1 MESALINRFGVFGGG
16 RVVVALVVLVGCA
29 KPIDREEATPADV
42 ASPGPTVQAPATPTV
57 VPPPP
62 PTLTATPSVTPSP
75 TASPTVGP
83 TDTASATPRAPATAT
98 VSAPRTATPTATAA
112 PSPTRTPSRVPTA
125 TSVPTATATTVPT
138 ASATPIP
145 PLGLDVRG
153 PADGSSVT
161 SDAVVVHGS
170 TSPGATV
177 TINGAAVTVATD
189 GEFRAEVALSP
200 GDNTIEVVAADAS
213 GDRKSVVLTVVSL
226 VQPPQPFIL
235 VVTEP
240 RDQSIVSEG
249 TIRLSGRTG
258 TDAIVTVQGVGIE
271 VDAVG
276 VFSTTVT
283 LDEGPN
289 VIDVVATDADGR
301 VLSTVI
307 AVIYRPK
314 TGG

>member
-1 MESALINRFGVFGGG
+1 
-16 RVVVALVVLVGCA
+16 
-29 KPIDREEATPADV
+29 
-42 ASPGPTVQAPATPTV
+42 
-57 VPPPP
+57 
-62 PTLTATPSVTPSP
+62 
-75 TASPTVGP
+75 
-83 TDTASATPRAPATAT
+83 
-98 VSAPRTATPTATAA
+98 
-112 PSPTRTPSRVPTA
+112 
-125 TSVPTATATTVPT
+125 VPTATATPVPT
-138 ASATPIP
+138 ASPTPIP
-145 PLGLDVRG
+145 PLELDVRG

-200 GDNTIEVVAADAS
+200 GDNSIEVVATDAS
-213 GDRKSVVLTVVSL
+213 GNRESVILRVVSL
-226 VQPPQPFIL
+226 VQPPQPFVL

-258 TDAIVTVQGVGIE
+258 TDAVVTVQGVGIA

-314 TGG
+314 TGS

>member
-1 MESALINRFGVFGGG
+1 MSDGIETRVGSKLINHFGVFRGGL
-16 RVVVALVVLVGCA
+16 VFVALAVLIGCA
-29 KPIDREEATPADV
+29 KPIDREEVPTPTTSGEV
-42 ASPGPTVQAPATPTV
+42 ASPAPTAPATPTV
-57 VPPPP
+57 VPPRP
-62 PTLTATPSVTPSP
+62 PTLIATPSLTPTP
-75 TASPTVGP
+75 TTSPTVSPSIAP
-83 TDTASATPRAPATAT
+83 TATPRAPATAT
-98 VSAPRTATPTATAA
+98 APRAATATATTA
-112 PSPTRTPSRVPTA
+112 PSATRTPLRLP
-125 TSVPTATATTVPT
+125 TATTVPT
-138 ASATPIP
+138 ASPTPLP

-153 PADGSSVT
+153 PADGSSVS

-177 TINGAAVTVATD
+177 TINGAAVSVATD

-200 GDNTIEVVAADAS
+200 GDNTIEIVAANAF
-213 GDRKSVVLTVVSL
+213 GDRESVVLTVVSL
-226 VQPPQPFIL
+226 VPPPQPFIL

-258 TDAIVTVQGVGIE
+258 TDAIVTVEGVGIA

-283 LDEGPN
+283 LDQGPN